1 MLIFVL
7 VLFILSCIVL
17 IFSVML
23 QTGHGGLGDVF
34 GGSGE
39 RALFGGTGAKGFVL
53 KVTIIS
59 AIVFFSTSLILSVM
73 YSRQGRV
80 STAPQVPVERPAAP
94 TVGSTPAIPRGQ

>member
-1 MLIFVL
+1 MLIFIL

-23 QTGHGGLGDVF
+23 QTGHGGIGDVF

-39 RALFGGTGAKGFVL
+39 RALFGGTGAKGLVV
-53 KVTIIS
+53 KITIIS
-59 AIVFFSTSLILSVM
+59 AVVFFATSLILSVL

-80 STAPQVPVERPAAP
+80 STAPQVPVEQPVAH
-94 TVGSTPAIPRGQ
+94 VGGSTTAIPQGQ